1 VVAIQ
6 SLIAPTMTGSPWAH
20 RPSRDYLDIAVGGAA
35 ALSTFLDEVIAACQ
49 MREALDTSHIF
60 TK

>member
-1 VVAIQ
+1 MPLRPFLDGEAAVA
-6 SLIAPTMTGSPWAH
+6 A
-20 RPSRDYLDIAVGGAA
+20 SRDYLDLAVGGAA
-35 ALSTFLDEVIAACQ
+35 ALSTFLDEVMAACQ

>member
-35 ALSTFLDEVIAACQ
+35 ALSTFLDEVIAA
-49 MREALDTSHIF
+49 
-60 TK
+60 